1 MKIVLS
7 AFLCFFAC
15 LPILSQTDEQLHEW
29 YKQGTSAAR
38 QDNYQ
43 EAIRYVELYREGYG
57 NIHSQKDEQYA
68 TILLVLAIYYDKIEN
83 YSKAVEICCEA
94 MELYKEVLG
103 ENNPNYAISLE
114 KLADIYVSLGNYE
127 KAVEVQTQ
135 LVEVRKSTVG
145 EDNPEF
151 ATALSFLANY
161 YYHLDKKAQA
171 VELYSMVADIRRR
184 VMGENHSDYITTLDN
199 LVVCYA
205 SLGNYAKAVEVQ
217 AQLVEL
223 RKLLGENNASYASS
237 LINLASYYNYLGNNS
252 MAVEIGKQALDI
264 IKSIEGDN
272 SKTYAMLLGVVAH
285 YYDNLDDYKKAIEL
299 GIRSIGIFRDIQED
313 DNDTYASLLDL
324 LAGCYYKLG
333 DYTKALELGIQA
345 VEIYEKNFLS
355 VDDELWGKSLD
366 NLSVFYASLGNY
378 KKAVEVCTEA
388 LEVLDEEHP
397 DYAKS
402 LRHLSIYYDKLGD
415 YSKGIEYGMKAMEIL
430 NENIDENTLEYAQSL
445 RDFAHYYA
453 WLDNYDKAVEMATQ
467 AQETIRDEIGE
478 NTIEYAYALI
488 SLAYCHSYHDDYHKA
503 AEFNSKALQILRKV
517 IGDKNPYYALCL
529 GNLSYDCYYLGDLK
543 KTLLY
548 FREIVSILQS
558 NTCQQFTG
566 LTASQRT
573 ISWGNNSYIFTNVYP
588 SLIHQF
594 HATTAPDLYDKSALF
609 AKGLLLSTE
618 IEMNRLIQES
628 GDKEAMRMFD
638 ELQLNRLQLQ
648 KLYETPIAERH
659 VSTDSLALLV
669 DRQEKALVKRS
680 AVYGDF
686 TRKLRTTWQDVQQA
700 LQPNEIAIEFL
711 SFNVYG
717 TDSTIV
723 AALTLR
729 KDDKEPK
736 FIPLFEQQQLQAVSD
751 PFYYHCPELTA
762 LVWQPLQQE
771 LQGVKRIYFSPAGVL
786 HNIGI
791 EYAPGMENY
800 EMYRLSTTREIIT
813 QSRTHLGPPE
823 ERVSATTPNP
833 SFPKEGSEVTLAAA
847 LFGGIDYNASL
858 GGDSPSLGG
867 GQGEVSVALH
877 RSFIDSLDI
886 RGAKVKIQ
894 ELPGTRTEVEE
905 IKRSFDN
912 KHRPSTL
919 HMGAEATETAVK
931 VLSGTKPN
939 ILHIA
944 THGFYFTENQTMR
957 SRERIPFFGMADN
970 SPSLGGGQGVVSS
983 EDKALTRSGL
993 LMAGVNV
1000 LKDQDLPME
1009 ADDGI
1014 LTAQEIS
1021 RLDLRGLD
1029 LVVLSACKTGNGDI
1043 NQGEGV
1049 FGLQRGFKKA
1059 GAQTLVMSL
1068 WEVADDATQILMT
1081 CFYNNLLAGLSKR
1094 SAFREAQQYLR
1105 TCNGGIYDHPQF
1117 WAAFVLLD

>member
-1 MKIVLS
+1 MKIL
-7 AFLCFFAC
+7 FFIVVAVFI
-15 LPILSQTDEQLHEW
+15 PTSSYAQTEEQIEEWIEKGDIADEQ
-29 YKQGTSAAR
+29 G
-38 QDNYQ
+38 DYQ
-43 EAIRYVELYREGYG
+43 EAIRFYELAKDGYRKQSRQEEIAYSMLQCSLAGVYASNGNSRKAIEIMYEELEREARQTGTNSKEYAATLLDLATYFSNIYNFSMAIDLGVKALEIYKKEYGVHPNYANALTDVSDYFNYVGNPAKAIELCSEALEILREWYEENEPIIARTLSRLAYCYFYLGDYPKAIDLCTQAVMAYRNSVGEK
-57 NIHSQKDEQYA
+57 HSLYIGAVSD
-68 TILLVLAIYYDKIEN
+68 LALN
-83 YSKAVEICCEA
+83 YSNLGDFNKAIELCGKAVD
-94 MELYKEVLG
+94 LQRSTHG
-103 ENNPNYAISLE
+103 ENNSQFSMFLSNLSGMYCLVGDYDKALE
-114 KLADIYVSLGNYE
+114 IG
-127 KAVEVQTQ
+127 
-135 LVEVRKSTVG
+135 
-145 EDNPEF
+145 
-151 ATALSFLANY
+151 
-161 YYHLDKKAQA
+161 KKAMIIDKEVSGEKSIAYARSSCNVALIYYALNKPDQA
-171 VELYSMVADIRRR
+171 VA
-184 VMGENHSDYITTLDN
+184 
-199 LVVCYA
+199 
-205 SLGNYAKAVEVQ
+205 LGSKAMEIWKEMLGVQ
-217 AQLVEL
+217 HPD
-223 RKLLGENNASYASS
+223 YASS
-237 LINLASYYNYLGNNS
+237 LHNLACFYG
-252 MAVEIGKQALDI
+252 
-264 IKSIEGDN
+264 SIGDN
-272 SKTYAMLLGVVAH
+272 A
-285 YYDNLDDYKKAIEL
+285 
-299 GIRSIGIFRDIQED
+299 
-313 DNDTYASLLDL
+313 
-324 LAGCYYKLG
+324 
-333 DYTKALELGIQA
+333 KALKYYG
-345 VEIYEKNFLS
+345 
-355 VDDELWGKSLD
+355 D
-366 NLSVFYASLGNY
+366 NISI
-378 KKAVEVCTEA
+378 
-388 LEVLDEEHP
+388 
-397 DYAKS
+397 
-402 LRHLSIYYDKLGD
+402 LRD
-415 YSKGIEYGMKAMEIL
+415 
-430 NENIDENTLEYAQSL
+430 NTL
-445 RDFAHYYA
+445 
-453 WLDNYDKAVEMATQ
+453 
-467 AQETIRDEIGE
+467 
-478 NTIEYAYALI
+478 
-488 SLAYCHSYHDDYHKA
+488 
-503 AEFNSKALQILRKV
+503 
-517 IGDKNPYYALCL
+517 
-529 GNLSYDCYYLGDLK
+529 
-543 KTLLY
+543 
-548 FREIVSILQS
+548 
-558 NTCQQFTG
+558 QQFSN
-566 LTASQRT
+566 LTASQRN
-573 ISWGNNSYIFTNVYP
+573 IFWVKKSYEFTDIYP
-588 SLIHQF
+588 SLTYRS

-823 ERVSATTPNP
+823 ERVSATTHNP
-833 SFPKEGSEVTLAAA
+833 SFPKEGSKVTLAAA

-912 KHRPSTL
+912 KHRPSIL

-1081 CFYNNLLAGLSKR
+1081 SFYNNLLAGLSKR